1 MFYRALELGMTVGEF
16 WDATPR
22 VIVMLGECAREA
34 HGGKGKR
41 GVQAAQVQRLNR
53 LPRG

>member
-1 MFYRALELGMTVGEF
+1 MTVGEF

-22 VIVMLGECAREA
+22 AIVMLGECAREA
-34 HGGKGKR
+34 MGGKAKR
-41 GVQAAQVQRLNR
+41 GVQAARVERLSR